1 MLKPDLIKQLEL
13 FGEFIESDHFLNRDD
28 VIPDMN
34 YENLEKEQIIAS
46 LCNLTCVYRG
56 VHAAGAINFHQGF
69 KIKNHSVLKEFF
81 EVPLALKNDLYGNK
95 DAFEKLFKNIVAST
109 GNDHMKKNVS
119 FLLKVINKG
128 VFQFLSPMHLRMLVI
143 ACESAMESDTS
154 LSLMYKEIQLLFQRI
169 LECFEGHFMDY
180 EGFWLEKERFTLEE
194 LNNYTSVKRVMVTPE
209 IEIVNKKAKIS
220 GDFKVG
226 NIPQKNGEYK
236 NRAMV
241 GHTLIFDKD
250 ELNDE
255 KNEIVELS
263 DKEKGYVEKKD
274 GKISFIIPPGP
285 EFLRFR
291 KVNNISP
298 SKYGS
303 KRNSWFG

>member
-1 MLKPDLIKQLEL
+1 MLKPDLIKQLQL
-13 FGEFIESDHFLNRDD
+13 FGEFMESDHFLSRDD

-56 VHAAGAINFHQGF
+56 VHAAGAMNFHEGF
-69 KIKNHSVLKEFF
+69 KMKNYSVLKEFF

-95 DAFEKLFKNIVAST
+95 DAFEKLFKNVVVST

-128 VFQFLSPMHLRMLVI
+128 VFQFLSPMHLRMLVM
-143 ACESAMESDTS
+143 ACESAIESDNS
-154 LSLMYKEIQLLFQRI
+154 LSLLYKEIQLLFQRI
-169 LECFEGHFMDY
+169 LECFEGHFMEY

-194 LNNYTSVKRVMVTPE
+194 LNKYTSAKRVMVTPE
-209 IEIVNKKAKIS
+209 IEIVNKKAKIK

-226 NIPQKNGEYK
+226 NIPQKNGKYE

-250 ELNDE
+250 EFEEE
-255 KNEIVELS
+255 KNEIIKLS

-303 KRNSWFG
+303 KRISWFG